1 MENKAKI
8 SVFGAGKM
16 GTGIALQFAVTGF
29 PVKLLAFDVR
39 EQQTSAG
46 VIEDNLKLLAE
57 NGLVD
62 ADRCDEIRKRIDI
75 VLDFDEA
82 AREAD
87 FAIECVLEN
96 MELKQNYFARLDQAC
111 KPGAVL
117 CTNTSAMS
125 VTEIA
130 SKSVHR
136 ERILGTHFWNPPFLI
151 PLVEVVRTADVSD
164 HAVDA
169 VCDVLREA
177 GKKPIVVKKDVPG
190 FIANRM
196 QNALGREA
204 VSIIDNSYDFVLD
217 SNGYVIAV
225 RPAEEIVTNYALV
238 IDSAWTLNALD
249 RSGQVKILM
258 TDGTVKTYSINW
270 KNSAKAMEDI
280 TGITAANDVN
290 SKSNDV
296 KLETYLGT
304 RDVNQ
309 PGSGSYNKTGVA
321 AGSIITYTLSDDD
334 VLTIKS
340 VLQGNSLKGTGSEID
355 STVNSDSTAGV
366 GDDGNVIR
374 MDTTNNGSLQY
385 KAMNGYT
392 GGRGSINVTAHGQT
406 QKTYAVDKNT
416 VAFYYWTNTKGEIEY
431 GVATGWDHMS
441 DVNPGVDVQVYPVLD
456 KTSYKTYEATDLADV
471 ILFEAEA
478 KATSAN
484 YMLVLSAN
492 AIGKDL
498 LELNVVFED
507 GTVQAIEVDDDG
519 GHDWD
524 DEASYM
530 KAYTYAENADG
541 TYDIGDDVENAGTA
555 KLLKNGT
562 VDSSLKGYI
571 ALSGKAN
578 VWDVTDVDTAEDKT
592 ALGTFPYNTKVNA
605 VIVEDDNAIRTAWI
619 WEVDEEHRDDG
630 IVNES
635 ITVQFDPMTRKLN
648 ISVTGAED
656 ATFAEKRDAVKAEAA
671 KVLGVSVSDI
681 EVEVDSTGNWVIKDT
696 KNGDNY
702 TCTTTDNHV
711 TVTTADKNAHLE
723 YTEYWKVQD
732 PARYGYWVDLVN
744 SGYVTF
750 DFDIVATGS
759 NAITVSGPVTG
770 TSVNT
775 KVPGFGTDP
784 ANPAETIAQL
794 YCTGGS
800 ATSQND
806 LKNSTEFAVLAFYDE
821 AGAAQ
826 YMLVGND
833 AAYTPNNLT
842 INGTTYTVTLDLDW

>member
-1 MENKAKI
+1 M
-8 SVFGAGKM
+8 
-16 GTGIALQFAVTGF
+16 
-29 PVKLLAFDVR
+29 
-39 EQQTSAG
+39 
-46 VIEDNLKLLAE
+46 
-57 NGLVD
+57 
-62 ADRCDEIRKRIDI
+62 
-75 VLDFDEA
+75 
-82 AREAD
+82 
-87 FAIECVLEN
+87 
-96 MELKQNYFARLDQAC
+96 
-111 KPGAVL
+111 
-117 CTNTSAMS
+117 
-125 VTEIA
+125 
-130 SKSVHR
+130 
-136 ERILGTHFWNPPFLI
+136 
-151 PLVEVVRTADVSD
+151 
-164 HAVDA
+164 
-169 VCDVLREA
+169 
-177 GKKPIVVKKDVPG
+177 
-190 FIANRM
+190 
-196 QNALGREA
+196 
-204 VSIIDNSYDFVLD
+204 
-217 SNGYVIAV
+217 
-225 RPAEEIVTNYALV
+225 
-238 IDSAWTLNALD
+238 
-249 RSGQVKILM
+249 
-258 TDGTVKTYSINW
+258 
-270 KNSAKAMEDI
+270 
-280 TGITAANDVN
+280 
-290 SKSNDV
+290 
-296 KLETYLGT
+296 
-304 RDVNQ
+304 
-309 PGSGSYNKTGVA
+309 
-321 AGSIITYTLSDDD
+321 
-334 VLTIKS
+334 
-340 VLQGNSLKGTGSEID
+340 
-355 STVNSDSTAGV
+355 NSDSTAGV

-794 YCTGGS
+794 YCTGGP

>member
-1 MENKAKI
+1 M
-8 SVFGAGKM
+8 
-16 GTGIALQFAVTGF
+16 
-29 PVKLLAFDVR
+29 
-39 EQQTSAG
+39 
-46 VIEDNLKLLAE
+46 
-57 NGLVD
+57 
-62 ADRCDEIRKRIDI
+62 
-75 VLDFDEA
+75 
-82 AREAD
+82 
-87 FAIECVLEN
+87 
-96 MELKQNYFARLDQAC
+96 
-111 KPGAVL
+111 
-117 CTNTSAMS
+117 
-125 VTEIA
+125 
-130 SKSVHR
+130 
-136 ERILGTHFWNPPFLI
+136 
-151 PLVEVVRTADVSD
+151 
-164 HAVDA
+164 
-169 VCDVLREA
+169 
-177 GKKPIVVKKDVPG
+177 
-190 FIANRM
+190 
-196 QNALGREA
+196 
-204 VSIIDNSYDFVLD
+204 
-217 SNGYVIAV
+217 
-225 RPAEEIVTNYALV
+225 
-238 IDSAWTLNALD
+238 
-249 RSGQVKILM
+249 
-258 TDGTVKTYSINW
+258 
-270 KNSAKAMEDI
+270 
-280 TGITAANDVN
+280 TAA
-290 SKSNDV
+290 S
-296 KLETYLGT
+296 
-304 RDVNQ
+304 
-309 PGSGSYNKTGVA
+309 
-321 AGSIITYTLSDDD
+321 
-334 VLTIKS
+334 
-340 VLQGNSLKGTGSEID
+340 
-355 STVNSDSTAGV
+355 
-366 GDDGNVIR
+366 
-374 MDTTNNGSLQY
+374 
-385 KAMNGYT
+385 
-392 GGRGSINVTAHGQT
+392 
-406 QKTYAVDKNT
+406 
-416 VAFYYWTNTKGEIEY
+416 
-431 GVATGWDHMS
+431 
-441 DVNPGVDVQVYPVLD
+441 YPVLD

-723 YTEYWKVQD
+723 YTGYWKEQD